1 MSRKKTIQV
10 DRASVS
16 IISADTENLLKISV
30 KSDEFPYPAWE
41 FFVPGTDPND
51 VPIAIIESRMK
62 HDHNVNIGSII
73 STAYPS
79 KMQKSTAPSM
89 VRVKKK

>member
-1 MSRKKTIQV
+1 MSKKKTIHV

-16 IISADTENLLKISV
+16 IVSADTENLLKISV
-30 KSDEFPYPAWE
+30 KSEEFPYPVWE
-41 FFVPGTDPND
+41 FFVPGTDPKT
-51 VPIAIIESRMK
+51 VPSSIIEARMK